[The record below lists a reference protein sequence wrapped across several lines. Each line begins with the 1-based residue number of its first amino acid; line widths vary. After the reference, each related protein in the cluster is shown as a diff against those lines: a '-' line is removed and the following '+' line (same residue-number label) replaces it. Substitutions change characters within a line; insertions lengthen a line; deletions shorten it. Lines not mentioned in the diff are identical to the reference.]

1 MDVAYRFPLH
11 KYQNEIKNIDFRVE
25 GYFRIN
31 IETDENV
38 ETKHFTISD
47 DYGKSLNDLLTTIQ
61 GFNAYIN
68 GVHDDRSMY
77 EIGRPYDGNKFF
89 VTQNFMGYGVMY
101 RDLLGQCGEDNLVG
115 VQIGYNSLYTISTNK
130 DVCKA
135 ARSKYPFPR
144 EYNQSRIQEDKRT
157 VPGCEALKWNRA
169 YAIDALGL
177 LTMNRYP
184 VEYGWVGYGGGD
196 QSKGQGGNKAGVD
209 MEVAVK
215 VEIRVEVAMCL
226 QVNNAESKAF
236 LAVPVVVPITDK
248 VVAALMAWAA
258 VLRLWLVFIHTKATA
273 SGMGFSHWCKG
284 TFLELQRNRYV
295 IFKIEHQK
303 IQVLPE
309 FAYVLSYYYG
319 KFLRSSQHKLWSASL
334 TQDSRILSLEH
345 VKENRTLYKENEY
358 GDELA
363 FTYNEQSYSGFE
375 EFQYGSDNSVSLQY
389 PEIGRSSRIDDE
401 VVQDERQRDDNDL
414 QDERQDQPKEEEVEP
429 RRCKRER
436 TKKSFRPDFVS
447 FMVKNKPT
455 SYRKAV
461 TSLEWLNGM
470 KPLKVK

>member
-1 MDVAYRFPLH
+1 MNEDLSFIMKREMD
-11 KYQNEIKNIDFRVE
+11 IKME
-25 GYFRIN
+25 G
-31 IETDENV
+31 
-38 ETKHFTISD
+38 
-47 DYGKSLNDLLTTIQ
+47 DYIYMSI
-61 GFNAYIN
+61 
-68 GVHDDRSMY
+68 
-77 EIGRPYDGNKFF
+77 RPK
-89 VTQNFMGYGVMY
+89 
-101 RDLLGQCGEDNLVG
+101 
-115 VQIGYNSLYTISTNK
+115 IWK
-130 DVCKA
+130 DICKA

-157 VPGCEALKWNRA
+157 IPGCEALKWNRA

-177 LTMNRYP
+177 LTM
-184 VEYGWVGYGGGD
+184 
-196 QSKGQGGNKAGVD
+196 SKGQGGNKAGVD

-226 QVNNAESKAF
+226 QVDNTKSMAF
-236 LAVPVVVPITDK
+236 LAVPVVVLITDK

-258 VLRLWLVFIHTKATA
+258 VLRLWLVFIHTKNN
-273 SGMGFSHWCKG
+273 S
-284 TFLELQRNRYV
+284 
-295 IFKIEHQK
+295 
-303 IQVLPE
+303 
-309 FAYVLSYYYG
+309 
-319 KFLRSSQHKLWSASL
+319 
-334 TQDSRILSLEH
+334 
-345 VKENRTLYKENEY
+345 KENRTLYKENEY

-389 PEIGRSSRIDDE
+389 PENMVFLPQDPNRFPGSPFHHLHTTILRRSHLQNSRGRLKWTYQMMQRIRHKFITLDTPTRELLKENNRALEDMVNAMFLSHEIGRSSRIDDE

-447 FMVKNKPT
+447 FMVKNEPT
-455 SYRKAV
+455 SYRKVV